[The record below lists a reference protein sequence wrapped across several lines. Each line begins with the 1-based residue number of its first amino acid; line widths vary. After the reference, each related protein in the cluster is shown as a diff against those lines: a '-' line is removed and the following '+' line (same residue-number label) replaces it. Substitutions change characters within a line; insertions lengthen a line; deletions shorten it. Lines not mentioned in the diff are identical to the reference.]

1 MSSQEE
7 DFDFDE
13 NKSVDYDSDDDVPA
27 DKNDP
32 EESGAAD
39 NNGSGTQRINTE
51 LATEDVGGID
61 EDEDEDEDEEEED
74 EDGTVTQANQHMID
88 TEGDTYD
95 TDVDD
100 DDAMSYDD
108 VDDVDDVDD
117 GGGDEYVDYQQN
129 VSKDLIDTYHHESKT
144 HNYAEVNAMT
154 AVVRDDNGIISDA
167 LHRTVPMLTKFEKA
181 RIMGM
186 RIKQLNGGADT
197 FVDVPSGMIDTR
209 VIAEM
214 ELSAKKLP
222 FIIRRPL
229 PNGSSE
235 YWKVSDLSL
244 M

>member
-1 MSSQEE
+1 
-7 DFDFDE
+7 
-13 NKSVDYDSDDDVPA
+13 
-27 DKNDP
+27 
-32 EESGAAD
+32 
-39 NNGSGTQRINTE
+39 
-51 LATEDVGGID
+51 
-61 EDEDEDEDEEEED
+61 
-74 EDGTVTQANQHMID
+74 
-88 TEGDTYD
+88 
-95 TDVDD
+95 
-100 DDAMSYDD
+100 
-108 VDDVDDVDD
+108 VDDVDD
-117 GGGDEYVDYQQN
+117 GVGDEYVDYQQN

-154 AVVRDDNGIISDA
+154 AVVRDDNGIITDA

>member
-39 NNGSGTQRINTE
+39 NNGSGTQR
-51 LATEDVGGID
+51 ID

-154 AVVRDDNGIISDA
+154 AVVRDDNGIITDA

>member
-51 LATEDVGGID
+51 LATEDVGGTD
-61 EDEDEDEDEEEED
+61 DEDEDEDEED
-74 EDGTVTQANQHMID
+74 EDGTATQSNQHMVGI
-88 TEGDTYD
+88 EGDTYD

-100 DDAMSYDD
+100 DVMSYDD
-108 VDDVDDVDD
+108 VDDVDDV
-117 GGGDEYVDYQQN
+117 GDEYVDYQQN